1 MGKVMRYLFI
11 IIVIAIVGFAIYKGI
26 ESKNKEKKEELKEK
40 KIEQENT
47 VQKDLRL
54 AISELDTFNPYKSN
68 NRNVQEISKL
78 FYDSLLTFDQNY
90 NLKLELAKDI
100 QKIDDKNYRAIIT
113 ENAKF
118 SDGTDITSKD
128 IEFSVQQVIAGNNP
142 YKEITQNIVS
152 TTIENDKSIIFT
164 LKEPKKDFE
173 YYLNFPITKKIDI
186 EVFNDKNRYPIPV
199 QSGKYWFKEMKNT
212 TAIYVVNT
220 NYYNQDF
227 KPIINEIY
235 VTTYNS
241 MGEIYNAFK
250 AGNVDIITTNLNNA
264 QEYIG
269 TEGYERIDIKGR
281 DFHFLSLNNQKI
293 GLEDRKKITEG
304 LGINQ
309 VISGLG
315 VIYSGYPLDY
325 GTSQYSGTVLN
336 NQDEVD
342 KEKDFKNINR
352 NMIVNESN
360 NLQVQMAERII
371 EQLNKKGAKIKLTKL
386 KADRYYKQ
394 IETKDYDMAIVG
406 IRQSYIPDI
415 SRILGIAGTEDAG
428 ITEILNKLKNLWI
441 DSKSNLERKELLK
454 QLEQKLKEIYS
465 FIPLA
470 RETKKAYISSSLI
483 VGQNFEGITNFNMF
497 TNIAKWYRK

>member
-113 ENAKF
+113 DNAKF

-142 YKEITQNIVS
+142 YKDITQNIVS

-212 TAIYVVNT
+212 TAIYVANT

-309 VISGLG
+309 IISGLG

-336 NQDEVD
+336 NQEEVD

-360 NLQVQMAERII
+360 SLQVQMAERII
-371 EQLNKKGAKIKLTKL
+371 EQLNKKGTKIRLTKL
-386 KADRYYKQ
+386 KTDRYYKQ

-406 IRQSYIPDI
+406 I
-415 SRILGIAGTEDAG
+415 EDAG

-441 DSKSNLERKELLK
+441 DSKSNSERKELLK
-454 QLEQKLKEIYS
+454 QLEQKIKEIYS

>member
-113 ENAKF
+113 DNAKF

-142 YKEITQNIVS
+142 YKDITQNIVS

-241 MGEIYNAFK
+241 RGEIYNAYK
-250 AGNVDIITTNLNNA
+250 
-264 QEYIG
+264 EYIG

-309 VISGLG
+309 IISGLG

-336 NQDEVD
+336 NQEEVD

-360 NLQVQMAERII
+360 SLQVQMAERII
-371 EQLNKKGAKIKLTKL
+371 EQLNKKGAKIRLTKL
-386 KADRYYKQ
+386 KTDRYYKQ

-415 SRILGIAGTEDAG
+415 SRILGIVGTEDTG

-441 DSKSNLERKELLK
+441 DSKSNSERKELLK